1 MKKHLIA
8 AAVAGLIAAPAMA
21 QVTVY
26 GNLETGILNQDVSG
40 VKDDPKTANED
51 ESKTKNVSTTAL
63 TSSVVNSSRL
73 GFRGSEDLGGGL
85 KAFFRLEQSVD
96 IKTGRLGGST
106 TTQMFDRG
114 AEVGLEGSFGSVKI
128 GKFDVT
134 SAEGIDSSVSYFG
147 NVGNFSGID
156 IGSDINHAI
165 QYKSPKIGG
174 FNVEIGHAFKD
185 GSTSALTHNETTS
198 FFVGGEVAKIKMQLG
213 FTTDKTLAG
222 IESDVLTLG
231 LAYDFGPV
239 AVSLASGVK
248 STDGKGDVGMGVITA
263 RFPLGSGLNIHFM
276 SSAYEVE
283 AYGSAKSQ
291 ETTRAALGLSKA
303 FSKRTTGYLAAIG
316 EDKDGVETGQLYLG
330 VNHRF

>member
-26 GNLETGILNQDVSG
+26 GNLETGILMQDVKGS
-40 VKDDPKTANED
+40 
-51 ESKTKNVSTTAL
+51 STTSNNKSTTQL
-63 TSSVVNSSRL
+63 ISSVVNSSRL
-73 GFRGSEDLGGGL
+73 GFRGTEDLGGGL

-96 IKTGRLGGST
+96 IKTGRLGGSS

-114 AEVGLEGSFGSVKI
+114 AEVGLEGSFGAIKI
-128 GKFDVT
+128 GKFDLT

-147 NVGNFSGID
+147 NVGNFASVVD

-174 FNVEIGHAFKD
+174 FNIEVGHAFKD
-185 GSTSALTHNETTS
+185 GSTSALPHNETTS
-198 FFVGGEVAKIKMQLG
+198 YFVGGEVAKIKMQFG
-213 FTTDKTLAG
+213 FAADKTATG
-222 IESDVLTLG
+222 VESDTFSFG
-231 LAYDFGPV
+231 FGYDFGPV
-239 AVSLASGVK
+239 AVSLASVVK
-248 STDGKGDVGMGVITA
+248 STDGKGDTGNAVVTA
-263 RFPLGSGLNIHFM
+263 LFPLGNGLNVHLM

-283 AYGSAKSQ
+283 AYGSAKST
-291 ETTRAALGLSKA
+291 ETTRAAIGLSKA
-303 FSKRTTGYLAAIG
+303 FSKRTTAYLAAIG
-316 EDKDGVETGQLYLG
+316 QDKDGEETTQIYLG

>member
-26 GNLETGILNQDVSG
+26 GNLETGILNQDVKKS
-40 VKDDPKTANED
+40 PTPANN
-51 ESKTKNVSTTAL
+51 KSTTAL

-85 KAFFRLEQSVD
+85 KAFFRLEQAVD

-114 AEVGLEGSFGSVKI
+114 AEVGLEGSFGSIKV
-128 GKFDVT
+128 GKFDLT

-147 NVGNFSGID
+147 NVGNFASGVD
-156 IGSDINHAI
+156 LGSDINHAI

-174 FNVEIGHAFKD
+174 FNVEVGHAFKD
-185 GSTSALTHNETTS
+185 GSSSSLPHNETMS
-198 FFVGGEVAKIKMQLG
+198 YYVGGEVAKIKMQFG
-213 FTTDKTLAG
+213 FTSDKTSTG
-222 IESDVLTLG
+222 IESDTFAFG
-231 LAYDFGPV
+231 FGYDFGPV
-239 AVSLASGVK
+239 AVSLASAVR
-248 STDGKGDVGMGVITA
+248 STDGKGDTGNAVITA
-263 RFPLGSGLNIHFM
+263 VFPLGDGLSVHLM
-276 SSAYEVE
+276 SSALETE
-283 AYGSAKSQ
+283 AYAATKSS
-291 ETTRAALGLSKA
+291 ETTRAAIGLSKA
-303 FSKRTTGYLAAIG
+303 FSKRTTAYLAAIG